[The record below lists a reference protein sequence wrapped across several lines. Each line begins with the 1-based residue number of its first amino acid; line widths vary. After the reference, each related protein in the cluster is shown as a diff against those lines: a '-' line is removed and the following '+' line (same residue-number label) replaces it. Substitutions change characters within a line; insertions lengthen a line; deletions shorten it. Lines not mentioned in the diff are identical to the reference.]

1 MILFN
6 FKLMTSLSNLNSDII
21 EIINNKYIK
30 SSMNDLLITL
40 NKKNLMLELKNVCY
54 EIKLYENEV
63 LYWEEEERC
72 EFCGNMCKT
81 RTFGNNVG
89 IPCCVKCSIECINNP
104 P

>member
-1 MILFN
+1 
-6 FKLMTSLSNLNSDII
+6 MTSFSNLNSDII

-40 NKKNLMLELKNVCY
+40 NKKKLMFELKNICY
-54 EIKLYENEV
+54 EIKDNNV
-63 LYWEEEERC
+63 IYWEEEEQC

-81 RTFGNNVG
+81 RTFGNNSG
-89 IPCCVKCSIECINNP
+89 IHCCVKCSIECINNP